1 MLSKVGPN
9 NKILPKIQS
18 EKFVKLTDSTYA
30 RDSLTKFECEVHAL
44 TGNGNYV
51 KPLRLA

>member
-1 MLSKVGPN
+1 M
-9 NKILPKIQS
+9 QS